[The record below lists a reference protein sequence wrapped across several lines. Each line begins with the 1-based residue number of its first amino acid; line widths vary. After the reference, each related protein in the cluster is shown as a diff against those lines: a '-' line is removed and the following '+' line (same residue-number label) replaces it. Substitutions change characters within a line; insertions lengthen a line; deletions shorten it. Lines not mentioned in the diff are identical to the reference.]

1 MKVKTVLKVDEEYPL
16 PKGISSNEVNSF
28 VNFCVKDEQQY
39 VTFLFPKLNSDEVEN
54 LKNEKIEFGYIK
66 LNAVLV
72 FYFKVGEYIFET
84 PFNINYIPKDVREVP
99 SKTDKNG
106 RLCFTAHFV
115 DSDTLKLFE
124 LKMFSISIEKTN
136 DILAT
141 LMEQQTFSANKDQYN
156 NDLSIIFR
164 MDLADAYIKANVEPV
179 GS

>member
-1 MKVKTVLKVDEEYPL
+1 MEVMTLLKVGEEYPL
-16 PKGISSNEVNSF
+16 PKGISPNEINSF

-39 VTFLFPKLNSDEVEN
+39 VVFLFPKLNSEEVDKI
-54 LKNEKIEFGYIK
+54 KNGKIEFGYIK
-66 LNAVLV
+66 LNSVLV

-84 PFNINYIPKDVREVP
+84 PFNINYISKDVREVP
-99 SKTDKNG
+99 SKTDENG

-124 LKMFSISIEKTN
+124 LKMFTISIEKTN
-136 DILAT
+136 DILTT
-141 LMEQQTFSANKDQYN
+141 LMEQQTLSVYKDQYN